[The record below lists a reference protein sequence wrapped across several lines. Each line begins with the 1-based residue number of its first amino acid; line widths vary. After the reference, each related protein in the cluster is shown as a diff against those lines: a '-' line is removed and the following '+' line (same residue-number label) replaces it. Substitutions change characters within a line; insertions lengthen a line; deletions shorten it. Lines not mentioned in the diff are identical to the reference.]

1 MGIRI
6 WLGILHPCSQPR
18 KKYVSRLME
27 PLTIRKTER
36 SDLQKAVPEKAR
48 AAKQINDDVRKEA
61 RAKANAERRYDRALA
76 LVQSMTPALAPAPE
90 VVETEPPVVVQKTK
104 KVKVAPAPVADLSE
118 ESDSEDVIEKAKPAK
133 KQYKPVV
140 NTQARQIVFC

>member
-1 MGIRI
+1 
-6 WLGILHPCSQPR
+6 
-18 KKYVSRLME
+18 ME
-27 PLTIRKTER
+27 PLVIRKTER

-48 AAKQINDDVRKEA
+48 AAKQVNDDVRKEA

-76 LVQSMTPALAPAPE
+76 LVQSMTPTLAPAPE
-90 VVETEPPVVVQKTK
+90 VIEPEAPVVVK
-104 KVKVAPAPVADLSE
+104 KVKKTKVAPAPVADLSE
-118 ESDSEDVIEKAKPAK
+118 SDSEDVIEKQKPVK

>member
-1 MGIRI
+1 MCIRVGFGIFH
-6 WLGILHPCSQPR
+6 LV
-18 KKYVSRLME
+18 VSEEKNMFLRLME
-27 PLTIRKTER
+27 PLVIRKTER

-48 AAKQINDDVRKEA
+48 AAKQVNDDVRKEA

-76 LVQSMTPALAPAPE
+76 LVQSMTPTLAPAPE
-90 VVETEPPVVVQKTK
+90 VVEPEPPVVVK
-104 KVKVAPAPVADLSE
+104 KVKKTKAVADLS
-118 ESDSEDVIEKAKPAK
+118 ESDSEDVIEKPKPVK